1 MSARGGR
8 SISSCARSPT
18 AASRVLV
25 LSSDVEEVAG
35 ISDRSIVLDRG
46 RIVGRFEQG
55 RQPAAL
61 MAATA
66 ADPAFHAA

>member
-1 MSARGGR
+1 MELRALADRGM
-8 SISSCARSPT
+8 A
-18 AASRVLV
+18 VLV

-46 RIVGRFEQG
+46 RIVGRFEKG
-55 RQPAAL
+55 ATPANL

-66 ADPAFHAA
+66 SDPAFTAA